1 MSYSHENHARGF
13 DHLDGSG
20 RGGPCGHGRG
30 PRRGHSYSH
39 GHRNRGEGGGYG
51 GFRHGRGRGG
61 RAGRGD
67 LRNVIL
73 FLLSEEPM
81 HGYQLISLIGEKT
94 NSQWTPSPGAIYPTL
109 NLLEDEGLITITTDS
124 GRKLATLTEVGATLV
139 EENKAEWSQIL
150 SGYAN
155 PQNPQDP
162 RFRHREA
169 MFRLRNAVKATRMA
183 DHEQAIEILNRAAKE
198 IEEL

>member
-13 DHLDGSG
+13 DHLDGSEH
-20 RGGPCGHGRG
+20 GGPCGHGHR
-30 PRRGHSYSH
+30 RRGFGH

-81 HGYQLISLIGEKT
+81 HGYQLISVIGERT

-124 GRKLATLTEVGATLV
+124 GRKLASLTGTGEKLA

-155 PQNPQDP
+155 PQDTQDP
-162 RFRHREA
+162 HFRRREA
-169 MFRLRNAVKATRMA
+169 MFRLRNAVKATGMA
-183 DHEQAIEILNRAAKE
+183 DHEEVIKILHRAAKD